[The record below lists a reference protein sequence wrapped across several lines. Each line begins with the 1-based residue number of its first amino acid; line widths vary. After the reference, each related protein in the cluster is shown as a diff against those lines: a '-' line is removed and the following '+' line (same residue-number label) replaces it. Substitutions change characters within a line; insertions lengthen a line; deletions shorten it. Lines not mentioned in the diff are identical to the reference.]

1 LCALIVEVT
10 PEFLLDTHVV
20 VRWLIEPRK
29 LSKDQARVLR
39 SETSRGRPLAIAA
52 MSLLEIATLTA
63 SGRIQ
68 STGDPQELLS
78 RLQTSP
84 SVLVLPI
91 TFEIAA
97 EFAAIAHSLRDPAD
111 RAIVATARVHRL
123 RLITSDQR
131 IMDSKLVSTI
141 S

>member
-1 LCALIVEVT
+1 LT

-29 LSKDQARVLR
+29 LSKDQARFLR
-39 SETSRGRPLAIAA
+39 TEVNRGHPLAIAA

-63 SGRIQ
+63 SRRIQ
-68 STGDPQELLS
+68 STGDPQELLT
-78 RLQTSP
+78 RLQASP

-91 TFEIAA
+91 TFQIAA
-97 EFAAIAHSLRDPAD
+97 EFAALAHALRDPAD

-123 RLITSDQR
+123 KLITSDER
-131 IMDSKLVSTI
+131 IIDCKLVPTVA
-141 S
+141 

>member
-1 LCALIVEVT
+1 MCALIVEVT